1 MPTLNSM
8 VIFRVFSRL
17 KCLFVFA
24 LILLFAS
31 APSYSQS
38 ATQPS
43 TAPSATKVV
52 KEALPPRLGDNWRAA
67 SEARRLNAEQFAV
80 VQDASVPLEYGL
92 QSLTTR
98 NYAKGKARVTIEAF
112 EMRYPSG
119 AHGLFTFNR
128 GSLPSNRQEF
138 YIGRYLVSIT
148 AGQGASPESAAIDAE
163 LKSALEQHLTE
174 GQVELSPLP
183 AHLPEQ
189 NKIAESEKYLIGP
202 EALGR
207 IAAFSDLKEIVNFT
221 GGAEAVTAEYGNG
234 NGGSGASGRMSLLI
248 IEYHTPQLASDGY
261 AQIKKHHDGLSTEE
275 QKRRLIKR
283 TGNYIIA
290 AVNVSDLAGA
300 QAVADQIKYTA
311 RVYWEG
317 KKFTAIP
324 LDFRPPDPT
333 VLEEARRT
341 AQFLTSTFYGIGLM
355 IASAFVLGL
364 LTGGAF
370 FYWRRYRRRK
380 LGLDDAFSDA
390 GGTVQLDIEGY
401 LLSGDK
407 SRVKLLG
414 KND

>member
-1 MPTLNSM
+1 MPKLNFM

-17 KCLFVFA
+17 SSLFA
-24 LILLFAS
+24 LSLILLFAS

-38 ATQPS
+38 QAQPS
-43 TAPSATKVV
+43 AAKVA

-67 SEARRLNAEQFAV
+67 GEARRLNAEQFAV

-98 NYAKGKARVTIEAF
+98 SYAKGKTRVTIEAF

-138 YIGRYLVSIT
+138 YVGRYLVSVT
-148 AGQGASPESAAIDAE
+148 AGQGAATESAALDAE

-174 GQVELSPLP
+174 GEVELSPLP

-207 IAAFSDLKEIVNFT
+207 VAAFSDLKEIVNFT
-221 GGAEAVTAEYGNG
+221 GGAEAVTAEYSN
-234 NGGSGASGRMSLLI
+234 GSGASGRMSLLI

-261 AQIKKHHDGLSTEE
+261 AQIKKHHDELSLEE

-290 AVNVSDLAGA
+290 AVNVSDLATA

-355 IASAFVLGL
+355 IASAFVLGI

-380 LGLDDAFSDA
+380 LGLDDVFSDA